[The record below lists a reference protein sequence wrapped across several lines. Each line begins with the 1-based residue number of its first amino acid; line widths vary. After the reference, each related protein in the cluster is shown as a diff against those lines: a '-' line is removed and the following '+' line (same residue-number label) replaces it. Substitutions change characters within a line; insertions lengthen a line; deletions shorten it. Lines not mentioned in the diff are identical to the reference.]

1 MPELA
6 EVEHGRSIVHAL
18 AVGRRIEEAWVDEDD
33 IVVEQVGAAAVR
45 DALQGATVTGTGRH
59 GKQMWIELDRTPW
72 LGVHFGMTGG
82 FRTRGDLPL
91 QLEGSPK
98 EVDRSWPPR
107 FSKLVLG
114 FDSGAELAFTNARRL
129 GRLRLRDDPAREA
142 PISKLGYDPYKT
154 LPTPAQFR
162 ARLARRGK
170 APVKALL
177 LDQKFAAGVGN
188 WIADEVLY
196 QARLAPT
203 RTVGSL
209 SDEEL
214 DRVRLKIRS
223 IVKTAVRVQARKD
236 RFPKGWLF
244 HHRWGK
250 EAGSKVG
257 GKPIQFD
264 EVGGRTTAWVPAVQ
278 R

>member
-1 MPELA
+1 
-6 EVEHGRSIVHAL
+6 VHAL
-18 AVGRRIEEAWVDEDD
+18 AVGRRIDEAWVDEDD
-33 IVVEQVGAAAVR
+33 IVVEQVGAAAMR
-45 DALQGATVTGTGRH
+45 DALLKATVTGTGRH
-59 GKQMWIELDRTPW
+59 GKQMWIELDRKPW

-91 QLEGSPK
+91 QLEGSPR
-98 EVDRSWPPR
+98 EVDRTWPPR
-107 FSKLVLG
+107 FSKLVLT
-114 FDSGAELAFTNARRL
+114 FDSGAQVTFTNARRL
-129 GRLRLRDDPAREA
+129 GRLRLRDDPANE
-142 PISKLGYDPYKT
+142 PPVSKLGFDPYKT
-154 LPTPAQFR
+154 LPSPEAFR

-209 SDEEL
+209 SDEEV
-214 DRVRLKIRS
+214 DRMRLKLRL

-236 RFPKGWLF
+236 HFPKGWLF

-250 EAGSKVG
+250 GAGAMVG
-257 GKPIQFD
+257 GRAIQFD
-264 EVGGRTTAWVPAVQ
+264 EVGGRTTAWVPGLQ
-278 R
+278 S